1 MSRHKVM
8 VVEDDVDIR
17 EALIEIL
24 EENGCEAV
32 GASNGERA
40 LAYLRSTDSLPCLI
54 LLDLMMPVMDGQ
66 AFREVQIQDPVLANI
81 PIVVVSA
88 YRDVES
94 HAENLKAA
102 HYIKKPP
109 RIEELVS
116 AIDQH
121 C

>member
-1 MSRHKVM
+1 M

-24 EENGCEAV
+24 EENGCEVV
-32 GASNGERA
+32 GAANGERA
-40 LAYLRSTDSLPCLI
+40 LAYLRSTESLPCLI

-66 AFREVQIQDPVLANI
+66 AFREVQMQDPVLAHI

-88 YRDVES
+88 YRDVEAN
-94 HAENLKAA
+94 AEKLKAA
-102 HYIKKPP
+102 RYIKKPP
-109 RIEELVS
+109 RIEDLVS
-116 AIDQH
+116 AIAQH